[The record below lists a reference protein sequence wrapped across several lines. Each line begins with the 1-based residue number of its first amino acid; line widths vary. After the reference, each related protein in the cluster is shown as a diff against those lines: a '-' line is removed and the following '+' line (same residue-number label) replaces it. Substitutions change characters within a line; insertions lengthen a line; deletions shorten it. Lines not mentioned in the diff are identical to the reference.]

1 MSEIEDRGQ
10 NGGGE
15 AESES
20 ALKVEHVQEHQ
31 DQEQK
36 QDLYQNGAMAM
47 TSTPTSSATVLGD
60 FKPDLNSLFSPTSP
74 KRVPSETK
82 EDEGEDG
89 NVKEE
94 QPIAS
99 SSSNSASASV
109 IGEEDLNTRTHTHN
123 LTRDSTPS
131 SSATAGAKRGRK
143 SVKATPT
150 PAPAGPQLIDELPE
164 AWDEAHETFEALE
177 KCHYEVKSLGLSKE
191 QDEMMVCDCV
201 WDRTRQTLTNAF
213 FPCRFSK
220 RQYADVQVVLTEK
233 KGFGL
238 RAGSYIPAN
247 TLIYEYIGEVV
258 AERTFR
264 KRMQQYADEGIKHFY
279 FMMLQKEEYI
289 DATKKGGIGRFAN
302 HSCNPNSEVQKWVV
316 GRRLRMGIFTKR
328 DVVKGEEIT
337 FNYNVDR
344 YGHDA
349 QTCYC
354 GEPNCVGTIGGK
366 TQTDVGTMNDLFL
379 DALGI
384 SDEVEAQGMKGN
396 KKKKSRQLDEDFV
409 PVLRPIVE
417 PEVQKVSA
425 AIRQSME
432 NKTMM
437 SRLLQRIKMTEE
449 PMIQRQLM
457 RMHGFSLMSMILTEL
472 ADDREIILLALESM
486 SKWKLQI
493 RNKIEDSNVE
503 QPVKELQDSPDS
515 EISNLAK
522 QLLEYWSTLE
532 LSYKIPRVSKI
543 ASLDAEDEAD
553 TTTIAEANTGPST
566 PAAARRHDAW
576 ENNVQ
581 VQFDVAPVRPRIP
594 VPSFH
599 RPRPPPPPPAPAQRP
614 AMSAAASSDRL
625 KLEAIIA
632 MAQQPLPAPILPAL
646 AQSPAAESSR
656 SGSRYDEEE
665 DRRKRQKRSHGYGS
679 SEVLDE
685 AKKEK
690 RLTILVGQVVV
701 RSMNKYKEQMEHDT
715 FKRYAR
721 ECTTILVEKEKKGHT
736 YPTTRVPTLS
746 EEKKAKMKAF
756 TKDFTHK
763 VLKRL
768 KEKGKLIRVGANREM
783 PSQSARSNSNPT
795 STPSRLGREL
805 DTSESQSLATPTPS
819 GTVIETPRDQD
830 DKEGDLVDDIFGKD
844 DDDMDMELEM
854 DMEVDDD
861 LGQTSI
867 SASAKSL
874 STQTQSNGIS
884 HNQISPHSRDIGSS
898 PLSRPV
904 QAPVPLEEIKSA
916 PVTVKKMNG
925 GYTVESLDLSLLS
938 KVNGNGGGGKP
949 QAPPAHVGQVQERIA
964 ITQEG
969 VPSDGVD
976 TPRTR
981 TSTYSENNLSPEQ

>member
-1 MSEIEDRGQ
+1 MSEYEGRGPEQ
-10 NGGGE
+10 NGHATSGGE
-15 AESES
+15 GTES
-20 ALKVEHVQEHQ
+20 LKIEVKEE
-31 DQEQK
+31 K
-36 QDLYQNGAMAM
+36 QTLAADG
-47 TSTPTSSATVLGD
+47 SGS
-60 FKPDLNSLFSPTSP
+60 KPDLNSLFSPTSP
-74 KRVPSETK
+74 KREPVDIK
-82 EDEGEDG
+82 EQLEPIDMGAG
-89 NVKEE
+89 

-99 SSSNSASASV
+99 SSSNPASASASV
-109 IGEEDLNTRTHTHN
+109 IGEEDLNTRTHTHIHAH
-123 LTRDSTPS
+123 TRDSTPS
-131 SSATAGAKRGRK
+131 SSATPGGKRGRK
-143 SVKATPT
+143 SAKPTPT
-150 PAPAGPQLIDELPE
+150 PTGPQLIDDLPE

-177 KCHYEVKSLGLSKE
+177 KCHYELKSLGLSKE

-201 WDRTRQTLTNAF
+201 WDRNDPDAD
-213 FPCRFSK
+213 PCGPESDCINRALFIECLAGECRAGKHCRNQQFSK
-220 RQYADVQVVLTEK
+220 RQYANVQVVLTEK

-238 RAGSYIPAN
+238 RAGSSIPAN

-302 HSCNPNSEVQKWVV
+302 HSCDPNSEVQKWVV

-349 QTCYC
+349 QICYC

-384 SDEVEAQGMKGN
+384 SDEVEAQGMKGS

-409 PVLRPIVE
+409 PILRPIVE
-417 PEVQKVSA
+417 VEVQKVSA

-449 PMIQRQLM
+449 PMIQRQLL
-457 RMHGFSLMSMILTEL
+457 RMHGFSLMSMVLTEL
-472 ADDREIILLALESM
+472 ADDREIVLLALESM

-493 RNKIEDSNVE
+493 RNKIEDSKVE
-503 QPVKELQDSPDS
+503 QPVKALQDSEDEEVS
-515 EISNLAK
+515 RLAK

-553 TTTIAEANTGPST
+553 TTTIAEADS
-566 PAAARRHDAW
+566 ASASSAARRHDAW

-581 VQFDVAPVRPRIP
+581 IQFEVAPVRPRMPI
-594 VPSFH
+594 PSFS
-599 RPRPPPPPPAPAQRP
+599 RPRPPPPPPPPAARP
-614 AMSAAASSDRL
+614 TMSAAASSDRL
-625 KLEAIIA
+625 KLDAIIA
-632 MAQQPLPAPILPAL
+632 MAQQPLQSPSLPAPS
-646 AQSPAAESSR
+646 QSPAAESSR
-656 SGSRYDEEE
+656 SGSRYDDEE

-679 SEVLDE
+679 SEALDE
-685 AKKEK
+685 EKKEK
-690 RLTILVGQVVV
+690 RLTKLVGEVVV
-701 RSMNKYKEQMEHDT
+701 RSMSKYKEQMEHDT

-736 YPTTRVPTLS
+736 YSTTRVPTLS

-756 TKDFTHK
+756 TKEFAHK

-768 KEKGKLIRVGANREM
+768 KEKGKLIRTGTGAERGST
-783 PSQSARSNSNPT
+783 SQSARSNSHST
-795 STPSRLGREL
+795 STLSRLSHEADVSG
-805 DTSESQSLATPTPS
+805 SQGLTTPTPS
-819 GTVIETPRDQD
+819 GTVIETPRDGD
-830 DKEGDLVDDIFGKD
+830 DKDGDLVDDIFGKD
-844 DDDMDMELEM
+844 DDDDMDMDMEM
-854 DMEVDDD
+854 DVDDG
-861 LGQTSI
+861 LSQSSI
-867 SASAKSL
+867 SAKSL
-874 STQTQSNGIS
+874 SAQRNGVS
-884 HNQISPHSRDIGSS
+884 HSHSHTSPLGVGARVGSS
-898 PLSRPV
+898 PLS
-904 QAPVPLEEIKSA
+904 APVGDIKSA

-925 GYTVESLDLSLLS
+925 GYTVERLDLSLLG
-938 KVNGNGGGGKP
+938 KVNGSGGNKVQNPANGG
-949 QAPPAHVGQVQERIA
+949 QAHG
-964 ITQEG
+964 TQEG
-969 VPSDGVD
+969 MPSDGLD

-981 TSTYSENNLSPEQ
+981 TSTYSDTNLSPEQ